1 MNSHRYESYLTIT
14 ASCLASITAVLCYA
28 ITLERWILGLCLL
41 CSLYFAWMSEQANE
55 KALIIESEK

>member
-28 ITLERWILGLCLL
+28 ITLEKWILISCVL
-41 CSLYFAWMSEQANE
+41 CSLGLAWMSEQAN
-55 KALIIESEK
+55 KRALIIEREK